1 MDKKKI
7 NKNYIDYL
15 KEQRETSTL
24 KNNNKKR
31 KKSFWKIFKSLLIGK

>member
-1 MDKKKI
+1 MKKI
-7 NKNYIDYL
+7 NKSYIEHL

-31 KKSFWKIFKSLLIGK
+31 KKSFWETFKSLLFGK

>member
-15 KEQRETSTL
+15 KDQRETSTL

-31 KKSFWKIFKSLLIGK
+31 KKSFGILC